1 MDKITSVISS
11 GASGLLVN
19 SLSGRSNFT
28 DITNA
33 TTATNA
39 TNATISTTTLIIVII
54 IVILFFILFVVA
66 TYKLT
71 GSVLQTMLCV
81 FFGAIYILLAYIYY
95 AFSGY
100 KYLKPNRS

>member
-1 MDKITSVISS
+1 MDKITSALSS
-11 GASGLLVN
+11 GASGILIN

-28 DITNA
+28 DITNTNTN
-33 TTATNA
+33 TTM
-39 TNATISTTTLIIVII
+39 STTTLIIVII

-71 GSVLQTMLCV
+71 GSILQTTLCV
-81 FFGAIYILLAYIYY
+81 FFGAMYILLAYIYY